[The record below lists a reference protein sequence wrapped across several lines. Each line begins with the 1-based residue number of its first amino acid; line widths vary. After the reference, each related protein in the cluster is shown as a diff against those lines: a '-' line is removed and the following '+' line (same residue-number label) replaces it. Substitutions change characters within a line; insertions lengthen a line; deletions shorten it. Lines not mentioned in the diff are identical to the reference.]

1 MRLNIHVQGDGFP
14 LVILHGFLGSS
25 DNWRAMSKRLAAHFK
40 VYCLDLR
47 NHGGSPHSQTMNY
60 AAMAEDL
67 REFFAHQKIA
77 RAHLLGHS
85 MGGKTAMQFTADRP
99 NSVAKLVVVDIAPRA
114 YPPTHGPLLAALGR
128 LELARIASFG
138 DADRALAVDI
148 ADTEL
153 RQFLVKNL
161 ARGADQ
167 SFHWR
172 IGLEQIIASYDEL
185 TAAIAPSARIDTPT
199 CFIRAG
205 KSRFIDDA
213 DIQKIHELFANAR
226 IADIADAG
234 HWAHIDAPEPF
245 YRTVTAFLLG

>member
-1 MRLNIHVQGDGFP
+1 MRLNFHVQGDGFP

-25 DNWRAMSKRLAAHFK
+25 DNWRAMSKRFAAHFK

-47 NHGGSPHSQTMNY
+47 NHGGSPHSQTMTY
-60 AAMAEDL
+60 GAMAEDL
-67 REFFAHQKIA
+67 GEFFANEKIG

-85 MGGKTAMQFTADRP
+85 LGGKTSMQFTTDRP
-99 NSVAKLVVVDIAPRA
+99 NSVARLVVVDIAPRA

-128 LELARIASFG
+128 LDLTRIASFG
-138 DADRALAVDI
+138 AADRALADDI
-148 ADTEL
+148 GDTEL

-172 IGLEQIIASYDEL
+172 IGLAQIIASYDEL
-185 TAAIAPSARIDTPT
+185 TEAITPSGRIDTPA

-213 DIQKIHELFANAR
+213 DIPKIDELFTNAR

-234 HWAHIDAPEPF
+234 HWVHIDAPELF
-245 YRTVTAFLLG
+245 YRTVTGFLLG